1 MWRVEVCEE
10 KGLINFFQT
19 GFFFRFFFKKLF
31 FLAMFIIRRFV
42 LPNGTSWCKGVISG
56 LKYVIYSRK
65 FANIPEHIL
74 SSPNQTIVFFSYF

>member
-1 MWRVEVCEE
+1 
-10 KGLINFFQT
+10 
-19 GFFFRFFFKKLF
+19 
-31 FLAMFIIRRFV
+31 MFIIRRFV